1 MRRLLAALAIPAVGI
16 AAAALIPAGSGAV
29 PADTTFDGKVNGL
42 SKAVNVTVVCP
53 NPGDTFGLVKAGQT
67 WGIATGTHGQTGDFG
82 GTITA
87 SFAGNPGGASTFS
100 SLGETKAIPAT
111 NVLPCSG
118 TNAVTFT
125 PNDFGQ
131 DLRTTQVGV
140 KFVRVAS

>member
-1 MRRLLAALAIPAVGI
+1 MRRFLALLAVPALGAV
-16 AAAALIPAGSGAV
+16 AVALIPAGSGAV

-53 NPGDTFGLVKAGQT
+53 SPGDTVGIVKAGQN

-87 SFAGNPGGASTFS
+87 SFPGNAGGTSTFS
-100 SLGETKAIPAT
+100 SLGETQAIPAT

-118 TNAVTFT
+118 TSAVTFT